1 MPTFNGDTLTS
12 LAGGQQIGIENDN
25 QLPNSGALTWKH
37 VNTPTDLAGTTGID
51 CKLIH
56 GDFFQQIGTSGANV
70 LCTTN
75 VAGNEIDN
83 VSVSRKT
90 SIGNNAAPDPSLDS
104 SVPSGSW
111 QIAIGGNEDIT
122 IYGNLN
128 QEVYGESKFVYVDS
142 QDTTLNQIVTYDYS
156 SPAVTQQPT
165 SYFQA
170 NGWVCATYDG
180 NTQNA
185 IFNNQ
190 NALINMQTALQN
202 YQIAISNFQASFINY
217 APDGNKVSIAWLDD
231 AIKAVGVKIQG
242 AANQVAGIKFLGT
255 AAKIVGGVILG
266 PNQFM

>member
-1 MPTFNGDTLTS
+1 MPAFNGNTLTS

-25 QLPNSGALTWKH
+25 KLPDSGALTWKH
-37 VNTPTDLAGTTGID
+37 VNTPKDLAGTTGID
-51 CKLIH
+51 CRLIH
-56 GDFFQQIGTSGANV
+56 GDFFQQIGTNGANV

-75 VAGNEIDN
+75 VVGNEIDN

-104 SVPSGSW
+104 SPPSGSW

-142 QDTTLNQIVTYDYS
+142 QDTTLNQTVTFDYS
-156 SPAVTQQPT
+156 APAATQQPT
-165 SYFQA
+165 SYYQA
-170 NGWVCATYDG
+170 NGWVCATFDG

-185 IFNNQ
+185 VFNNQ
-190 NALINMQTALQN
+190 NALINLQAALQN
-202 YQIAISNFQASFINY
+202 YQIAISNFQASAINY
-217 APDGNKVSIAWLDD
+217 APDGFKVQLKWLDN
-231 AIKAVGVKIQG
+231 AITAVGEKIHG
-242 AANQVAGIKFLGT
+242 LAGQVAGVKFLGT
-255 AAKIVGGVILG
+255 AAKIVGGVMLG